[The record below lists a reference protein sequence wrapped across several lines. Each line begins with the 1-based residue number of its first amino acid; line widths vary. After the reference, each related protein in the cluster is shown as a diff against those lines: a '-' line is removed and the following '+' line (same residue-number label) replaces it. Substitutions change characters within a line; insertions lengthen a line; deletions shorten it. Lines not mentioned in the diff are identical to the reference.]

1 MKPAGGEAQLAYD
14 DVDVADRGL
23 GEAAAPRRLLL
34 GLGEPGSAVPI
45 QAAVARYGSA
55 SSFLEW
61 RQHGAARIARPPSAV
76 VKRPRHLATVP
87 DDGTVQLDRADHTRR
102 QGATAPRTSTGRRR
116 KRPAEGRR
124 RRLLLKLRR
133 GNQCDEGKAAI
144 GLLSNNQQLHS
155 QIARFFS
162 FSQLNN

>member
-1 MKPAGGEAQLAYD
+1 MKPAGGEAQLAYV

-34 GLGEPGSAVPI
+34 GLGEPGSAVPLK
-45 QAAVARYGSA
+45 AAVARYGSA

-87 DDGTVQLDRADHTRR
+87 NDGTVQLDRADHTRR
-102 QGATAPRTSTGRRR
+102 QGATGM
-116 KRPAEGRR
+116 
-124 RRLLLKLRR
+124 
-133 GNQCDEGKAAI
+133 AAV
-144 GLLSNNQQLHS
+144 
-155 QIARFFS
+155 
-162 FSQLNN
+162 

>member
-1 MKPAGGEAQLAYD
+1 MPWRFRQRWSALR
-14 DVDVADRGL
+14 VSL
-23 GEAAAPRRLLL
+23 GIVSRRHPRTSSS
-34 GLGEPGSAVPI
+34 GSSVRRRNSRI
-45 QAAVARYGSA
+45 MA
-55 SSFLEW
+55 SSSGVSTVL
-61 RQHGAARIARPPSAV
+61 RGSLGPIGASAV

-102 QGATAPRTSTGRRR
+102 QGATAARISTGRRR

-162 FSQLNN
+162 FYQLK

>member
-1 MKPAGGEAQLAYD
+1 MEVSGGCVE
-14 DVDVADRGL
+14 VAMD
-23 GEAAAPRRLLL
+23 
-34 GLGEPGSAVPI
+34 
-45 QAAVARYGSA
+45 A
-55 SSFLEW
+55 SSVPLNRLGRWW
-61 RQHGAARIARPPSAV
+61 RATGQLRASSSGVSTVLRGSLGPIGASAV
-76 VKRPRHLATVP
+76 VKRPRHLATAP

-144 GLLSNNQQLHS
+144 GLLSNQELHI
-155 QIARFFS
+155 QIARFSS
-162 FSQLNN
+162 FFPVK